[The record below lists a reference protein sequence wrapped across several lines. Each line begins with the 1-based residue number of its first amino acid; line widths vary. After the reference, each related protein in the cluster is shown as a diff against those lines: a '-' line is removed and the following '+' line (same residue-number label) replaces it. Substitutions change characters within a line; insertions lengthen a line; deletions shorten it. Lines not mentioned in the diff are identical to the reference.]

1 MSSIDSVIAIE
12 FLHLIRKFK
21 LSRFYFLDSSV
32 GVFDDSEH
40 NFILPSP
47 TMEGKHLS
55 GSLSI
60 FGFSH
65 RKASSKIIAFLTR
78 TPRRSTPIDQ
88 ARQDQAPTTPLE
100 RRSCRYPGRCHR

>member
-1 MSSIDSVIAIE
+1 MSSMDSVI

-40 NFILPSP
+40 HFILSSP
-47 TMEGKHLS
+47 AMEGKHLS

-65 RKASSKIIAFLTR
+65 LMIFFNPSAAPIHANRPR
-78 TPRRSTPIDQ
+78 TPRPSAHSA
-88 ARQDQAPTTPLE
+88 ARTTLLPM
-100 RRSCRYPGRCHR
+100 SWDMSSITI